1 MFSLSIQIK
10 MNQSFSF
17 LPLLTSFPFTN
28 YQESSTIEE
37 FQSFFIIYLL
47 KDRICFL
54 PETMLLPRPIQNSI
68 RAILDT
74 KYYVRLICYSVP
86 MENSNLKYEVKVP
99 PVKEMRNLWFLLYL
113 MDRSVEIQPNI
124 QPHIQ

>member
-1 MFSLSIQIK
+1 
-10 MNQSFSF
+10 
-17 LPLLTSFPFTN
+17 
-28 YQESSTIEE
+28 
-37 FQSFFIIYLL
+37 
-47 KDRICFL
+47 
-54 PETMLLPRPIQNSI
+54 MLLPRPIQNSI

-113 MDRSVEIQPNI
+113 MDQEPENFFCKVPDSILDFAGHKVSVATT
-124 QPHIQ
+124 